1 MIMNPLFYMT
11 NDDLKDLTLIY
22 KSSQGEMKRL
32 ILKRMVEVEV
42 KKKGIC
48 IYIPVYIQI
57 FCSVQTNVLPGNADG
72 NGPDDPCLVSLP
84 AEDKLVVVIFTL
96 RLSGI

>member
-1 MIMNPLFYMT
+1 MNPLFYTT

-32 ILKRMVEVEV
+32 ILKRMVEIEI

-48 IYIPVYIQI
+48 IYKTLYTRLYSDILLNTNK
-57 FCSVQTNVLPGNADG
+57 CST
-72 NGPDDPCLVSLP
+72 
-84 AEDKLVVVIFTL
+84 
-96 RLSGI
+96 R